1 MYGSARR
8 DYRRELCPAE
18 MQPFR
23 LAVKETDLWLAV
35 DQNIPVAAV
44 AGELESF
51 IWHQRTILEHYLKKD
66 PLFCTTLDPHP
77 ALPDAP
83 ALAFAMARASNR
95 AGVGPM
101 AAVAGAF
108 AQLAGEWL
116 LRYSSQVIVENG
128 GDIYYC
134 CRQALRVGVYAGA
147 SPFSGRLAVEVHAP
161 GQGRGICTSSATVG
175 PSFSK
180 GRADAAVI
188 CGVDAL
194 LADAVA
200 TAAASMVHTEDDLK
214 RAINFA
220 LGIEGI
226 EGALVIL
233 GDKLA
238 VRGKMRL
245 AKL

>member
-1 MYGSARR
+1 MHGSAKR
-8 DYRRELCPAE
+8 DYRQELCPAE

-23 LAVKETDLWLAV
+23 LAVKETDLWVAV
-35 DQNIPVAAV
+35 DQNIPVSAL

-51 IWHQRTILEHYLKKD
+51 IWRQRIILEHYLEAD
-66 PLFCTTLDPHP
+66 PQFFQSMGPCPVMP
-77 ALPDAP
+77 GAP
-83 ALAFAMARASNR
+83 ALAIAMARAANQ

-108 AQLAGEWL
+108 AQFAGEWL

-128 GDIYYC
+128 GDIYFC

-147 SPFSGRLAVEVHAP
+147 SPFSGHLAVEVHAP

-175 PSFSK
+175 PSFSR

-188 CGVDAL
+188 YGVDAL

-200 TAAASMVHTEDDLK
+200 TAAANMVHAEDDLE
-214 RAINFA
+214 RAVSFA
-220 LGIEGI
+220 LGIGGI

-238 VRGKMRL
+238 VRGNMRL
-245 AKL
+245 LR